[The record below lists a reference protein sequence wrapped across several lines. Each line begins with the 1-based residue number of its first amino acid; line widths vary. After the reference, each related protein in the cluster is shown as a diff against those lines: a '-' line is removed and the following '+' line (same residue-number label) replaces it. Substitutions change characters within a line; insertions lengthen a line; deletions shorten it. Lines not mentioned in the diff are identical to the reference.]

1 MLLRKRP
8 ASRGELAPYLMRN
21 GVEWYVNKHENTHN
35 DLPTNKSF
43 FVLIFMK
50 KRKDKENGK
59 RDRVL
64 IIVIS

>member
-1 MLLRKRP
+1 
-8 ASRGELAPYLMRN
+8 MRN

-43 FVLIFMK
+43 FVFIFMK
-50 KRKDKENGK
+50 MRKDKENGE